1 VTVAVTEEDGLYRA
15 LVPVDGTGIR
25 CCEAGH
31 ADAAE
36 AAAHAWR
43 LTRAIARKM
52 ILKDP

>member
-1 VTVAVTEEDGLYRA
+1 VTVEVAEEDRRFRA
-15 LVPVDGTGIR
+15 SVPVEDDDLP

-31 ADAAE
+31 ADAEE

-52 ILKDP
+52 ILVNP